1 MASSQPKLTAAIL
14 IISETA
20 SKDPSTDKC
29 IPALSQVFSDLGS
42 SNWTIST
49 TTIIPDS
56 IPAIQDAVLKAC
68 DQGINLIITSGGT
81 GFAVKDVTPEA
92 VGPLIEKQA
101 PGLVHGMLAS
111 SLQVTPFA
119 VMSRPVAGVRGSSLI
134 LTLPGS
140 PKGAKENLEAVFKL
154 LSHACLQASGGDS
167 RQMHSGGVKKLEKE
181 AGVGGGE
188 KVGGHSHGH
197 GHGHSHGH
205 GHGCGRDHGHGGH
218 HGPKAHTAPED
229 RPQQSNDPSQGPSR
243 RYRHSPYPMLSVK
256 DALQQIDLHT
266 PSPTTITLP
275 VNESLVGHV
284 LAEDVTAPES
294 VPAFRASIVDGYA
307 VIAGPDA
314 PSTKGTFPVAM
325 ISHAQA
331 GEHQKLQPGQIAR
344 ITTGAPL
351 PPGATSVVMVE
362 DTILVSKTDDGTE
375 EKEVEILTSEIEV
388 GENVREVGSDV
399 QAGDVIM
406 RKGEG
411 ISAIGGE
418 FGLLASVGVKQV
430 SVYKNPVV
438 GVLSTGDE
446 IVNHDRE
453 GELKRGEVRDT
464 NRPTLLTAIRGS
476 GFEAVDLGIVSDKPG
491 ALEQTLRDATR
502 KADVIITSGGVSMGE
517 LDLLKPTL
525 ERQLGG
531 SIHFGRVAMK
541 PGKPTTFATI
551 PVKSNDGS
559 RIDKVVFSLP
569 GNPASCVVTYHLFV
583 LPALHKL
590 AGVEPK
596 GCARVKVQLDGDVKL
611 DKQRDE
617 FHRAVVKAGADGL
630 LHAVSTGGQRSS
642 RIGSFKGANALLC
655 LPAGE
660 GNIKKGEMV
669 DALLMG
675 KLIGDV

>member
-1 MASSQPKLTAAIL
+1 MASPQSKLTAAIL

-29 IPALSQVFSDLGS
+29 IPVLSQVFTDLGS
-42 SNWTIST
+42 SNWNIST
-49 TTIIPDS
+49 TSIVPDS
-56 IPAIQDAVLKAC
+56 VPAIQEAVLKSC
-68 DQGINLIITSGGT
+68 HEGINLIITSGGT

-119 VMSRPVAGVRGSSLI
+119 VMSRPVAGVRGQTLI
-134 LTLPGS
+134 ITLPGS

-167 RQMHSGGVKKLEKE
+167 RQMHSGGVKKLENE

-188 KVGGHSHGH
+188 KTGGHKQGH
-197 GHGHSHGH
+197 HH

-218 HGPKAHTAPED
+218 HGPKAHTSPED

-243 RYRHSPYPMLSVK
+243 RHRHSPYQMLSVS

-266 PSPTTITLP
+266 PSPTIVTLP
-275 VNESLVGHV
+275 VNEALVGHV
-284 LAEDVTAPES
+284 LAQDVTAQES

-307 VIAGPDA
+307 VIAGPEA
-314 PSTKGTFPVAM
+314 PSTKGIFPVAM

-331 GEHQKLQPGQIAR
+331 GEHQELQKGQIAR

-362 DTILVSKTDDGTE
+362 DTLLVSKTEDGTE

-406 RKGEG
+406 QKGEG
-411 ISAIGGE
+411 ISAVGGE
-418 FGLLASVGVKQV
+418 FGLLASVGVKEV
-430 SVYKNPVV
+430 SVYRKPVV

-476 GFEAVDLGIVSDKPG
+476 GFEAVDLGIVSDK
-491 ALEQTLRDATR
+491 
-502 KADVIITSGGVSMGE
+502 
-517 LDLLKPTL
+517 
-525 ERQLGG
+525 
-531 SIHFGRVAMK
+531 
-541 PGKPTTFATI
+541 
-551 PVKSNDGS
+551 
-559 RIDKVVFSLP
+559 
-569 GNPASCVVTYHLFV
+569 
-583 LPALHKL
+583 
-590 AGVEPK
+590 
-596 GCARVKVQLDGDVKL
+596 
-611 DKQRDE
+611 
-617 FHRAVVKAGADGL
+617 
-630 LHAVSTGGQRSS
+630 
-642 RIGSFKGANALLC
+642 
-655 LPAGE
+655 
-660 GNIKKGEMV
+660 
-669 DALLMG
+669 
-675 KLIGDV
+675 

>member
-1 MASSQPKLTAAIL
+1 MATSQHKLTAAIL

-29 IPALSQVFSDLGS
+29 IPALSQVFTDLGA
-42 SNWTIST
+42 SNWVIST

-56 IPAIQDAVLKAC
+56 IPAIQEAILKAC
-68 DQGINLIITSGGT
+68 NEYINLILTSGGT

-119 VMSRPVAGVRGSSLI
+119 VMSRPVAGVRGQSLI
-134 LTLPGS
+134 ITLPGS

-167 RQMHSGGVKKLEKE
+167 RQMHQGGVKKLEKE
-181 AGVGGGE
+181 AGVGGVE
-188 KVGGHSHGH
+188 KTGGH
-197 GHGHSHGH
+197 GHGLHGHSH

-243 RYRHSPYPMLSVK
+243 RYRHSPYPMLSVA
-256 DALQQIDLHT
+256 DALQQINLHT
-266 PSPTTITLP
+266 PSPTIITLP

-284 LAEDVTAPES
+284 LAQDVTAPES

-307 VIAGPDA
+307 VIAGSDA
-314 PSTKGTFPVAM
+314 PSTKGVFPVAM

-331 GEHQKLQPGQIAR
+331 GEHQELQPGQIAR

-362 DTILVSKTDDGTE
+362 DTVLVSKTEDGTE

-399 QAGDVIM
+399 QSGDVIM
-406 RKGEG
+406 QKGEG

-430 SVYKNPVV
+430 SVYKKPVV

-446 IVNHDRE
+446 IVSHDRE

-491 ALEQTLRDATR
+491 ALEQSLRDATR
-502 KADVIITSGGVSMGE
+502 KVDVIITSGGVSMGE

-551 PVKSNDGS
+551 PCKSNDDGS

-569 GNPASCVVTYHLFV
+569 GNPASCIVTYHLFV

-590 AGVEPK
+590 SGIHPQ
-596 GCARVKVQLDGDVKL
+596 GCARVKVVLDTDVKL

-617 FHRAVVKAGADGL
+617 FHRAVVKAGSPDGL

-660 GNIKKGEMV
+660 GSIEKGEMV
-669 DALLMG
+669 EALLMG
-675 KLIGDV
+675 KLAGDV

>member
-1 MASSQPKLTAAIL
+1 MASPQSKLTAAIL

-29 IPALSQVFSDLGS
+29 IPALSQVFSDLDS
-42 SNWTIST
+42 SNWDIST
-49 TTIIPDS
+49 TSIIPDS
-56 IPAIQDAVLKAC
+56 ISAIQLAILKAC
-68 DQGINLIITSGGT
+68 DEGVNLIITSGGT

-119 VMSRPVAGVRGSSLI
+119 VMSRPVAGVRGNTLI
-134 LTLPGS
+134 ITLPGS

-167 RQMHSGGVKKLEKE
+167 RQMHQGGVKKLEKE
-181 AGVGGGE
+181 AGVGGAE
-188 KVGGHSHGH
+188 KAGGHKQGH
-197 GHGHSHGH
+197 HH

-243 RYRHSPYPMLSVK
+243 RHRHSPYPMLSVV
-256 DALQQIDLHT
+256 DALQQIDTHT
-266 PSPTTITLP
+266 PSPTIVTLP

-284 LAEDVTAPES
+284 LAEDVTAQES

-307 VIAGPDA
+307 VIAGADA

-331 GEHQKLQPGQIAR
+331 GEHQELQREQIAR

-362 DTILVSKTDDGTE
+362 DTLLVSKTDDGTE
-375 EKEVEILTSEIEV
+375 EKEVEILTADIEV

-411 ISAIGGE
+411 ISAVGGE
-418 FGLLASVGVKQV
+418 FGLLASVGVKEV
-430 SVYKNPVV
+430 SVYKKPIV

-453 GELKRGEVRDT
+453 GELRRGEVRDT

-476 GFEAVDLGIVSDKPG
+476 GFEAVDLGIVSDK
-491 ALEQTLRDATR
+491 
-502 KADVIITSGGVSMGE
+502 
-517 LDLLKPTL
+517 
-525 ERQLGG
+525 
-531 SIHFGRVAMK
+531 
-541 PGKPTTFATI
+541 
-551 PVKSNDGS
+551 
-559 RIDKVVFSLP
+559 
-569 GNPASCVVTYHLFV
+569 
-583 LPALHKL
+583 
-590 AGVEPK
+590 
-596 GCARVKVQLDGDVKL
+596 
-611 DKQRDE
+611 
-617 FHRAVVKAGADGL
+617 
-630 LHAVSTGGQRSS
+630 
-642 RIGSFKGANALLC
+642 
-655 LPAGE
+655 
-660 GNIKKGEMV
+660 
-669 DALLMG
+669 
-675 KLIGDV
+675 